1 MWNGRVGNETD
12 IGIGVRQAD
21 SHRLLHI
28 SVGDSP
34 CGSANQPGFI
44 GLKGLEG
51 ANDSPALKV
60 VPVCRDR
67 LNVLHGS
74 GTSVVPSHGALR
86 CS

>member
-12 IGIGVRQAD
+12 IGLGVRQAD
-21 SHRLLHI
+21 SDRLLHI

-44 GLKGLEG
+44 GLEGLEG
-51 ANDSPALKV
+51 ADDSPMLKV
-60 VPVCRDR
+60 IPVSRDR
-67 LNVLHGS
+67 SNVPHGS
-74 GTSVVPSHGALR
+74 GTSCVPSHGAFV